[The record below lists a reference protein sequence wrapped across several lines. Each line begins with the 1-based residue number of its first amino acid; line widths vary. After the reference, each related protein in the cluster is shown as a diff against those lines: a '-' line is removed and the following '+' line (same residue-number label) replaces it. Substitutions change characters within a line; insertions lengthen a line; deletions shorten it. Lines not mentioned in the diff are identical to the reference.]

1 MIEPT
6 ETENIDRPDNLIEIL
21 KKILNEVKN
30 NIDILKKAPI
40 NSNIRRINELQ
51 ALKEPILKG

>member
-51 ALKEPILKG
+51 ALKEPILKE